1 MNLSELAF
9 ACFCYG
15 SRTDNDRA
23 YLQFLQTTNG
33 NPNLNNQEHRYA
45 LIRWLNQ
52 WGCRQFAINYHDLA
66 QRELLEW
73 YDQYSNQ
80 IFPHNRNIWEFVEE
94 DFPIIRNLFESL
106 SNRTASIQHRGNNE
120 IVKRFG
126 AIGAAKILFAIR
138 PKCFAPWDNPIRDAF
153 DFDNSPNSYILYI
166 QEIKNILQTI
176 RISCEQNGFTLAD
189 LPERLHRE
197 NSSVPKLIDEY
208 FWMTITQNWSLP
220 DNDIFRNWA
229 RWINE
234 N

>member
-23 YLQFLQTTNG
+23 YLQFLQTTNR
-33 NPNLNNQEHRYA
+33 NPDLNNQEHRYA

-52 WGCRQFAINYHDLA
+52 WGCRQFAINYHHLA
-66 QRELLEW
+66 QEELHDW
-73 YDQYSNQ
+73 YNQHANQ
-80 IFPHNRNIWEFVEE
+80 IFPLNRNIWELEE
-94 DFPIIRNLFESL
+94 GDFPTIQNLFDSL
-106 SNRTASIQHRGNNE
+106 LNRTASIQHRGNSE

-153 DFDNSPNSYILYI
+153 DYDNSSDSYVLYI
-166 QEIKNILQTI
+166 QEIKNILLTI
-176 RISCEQNGFTLAD
+176 RTSCEHNRFTLAD
-189 LPERLHRE
+189 LPERLHRQ

-208 FWMTITQNWSLP
+208 FWITITQKWSLP
-220 DNDIFRNWA
+220 DNDTFRNWT

-234 N
+234 D